1 MPQNPDQGSETLVG
15 DALMQADDA
24 TFAAELGLDIGTE
37 AADTEDAQP
46 RDDKG
51 RFAARDQAE
60 QAAAEDEV
68 IAEAATETEEPA
80 PEPAEGEAPEEPEPE
95 PEKPKPLAPFTVR
108 TPEGEE
114 AEVPDIR
121 LSFKAGGKEHQDVPL
136 DKVVRWAQSGFHVEQ
151 VTQEAAELKQ
161 RLPQYE
167 QQLNDRALELSDQRA
182 LNERLLTDPEFYQ
195 RAADQFAR
203 SNTPEQVLARREAAL
218 RQQQEEFESQRLQQE
233 AGAFLQNV
241 TLPRVQALHEQ
252 YPTVTEKEI
261 VGALMIE
268 LAPLQ
273 RNGRVPRE
281 QWNEAVRLL
290 EGPIT
295 EYVAAQHNMRDGVR
309 ATAETTAKQQVT
321 KAQEE
326 ATKAKRQLARA
337 IAPASSKTAPPKAR
351 TATTAE
357 EAADAVTEEVLAAI
371 MGG

>member
-51 RFAARDQAE
+51 RFAAREQAE
-60 QAAAEDEV
+60 TAAAEDEV

-80 PEPAEGEAPEEPEPE
+80 AEVAEGEAPEEPEPE

-114 AEVPDIR
+114 AEAPDIR

-151 VTQEAAELKQ
+151 VTQEAADLKQ

-195 RAADQFAR
+195 RAAEQFAR

-241 TLPRVQALHEQ
+241 TLPRVQALHTQ